1 LPHRRRVTAR
11 RILFVLHDLPLGGT
25 ERIALRLANRWA
37 AMGREVTLFCGHAE
51 GPLKPMVGAG
61 VDLVECDP
69 PIPRGRGSRRRLG
82 KALAAFV
89 AQGDFD
95 LLFIPGNF
103 HWRVLPPVSRLSHRP
118 AVVAQLSAPLVRY
131 DRGRLRQAVFN
142 WTMRRWLAGADAA
155 VSLSDAMSA
164 EADRIL
170 GRRLTTRLPLPALE
184 DDAPAPLPIP
194 DNRLIVA
201 AGRLVPEKGFD
212 VAIRAFARLDDPA
225 ARLRILGEGPAHERL
240 AALARELGVA
250 ERVELAGFV
259 PDIRPHLDQAR
270 LFVLS
275 SWFEGY
281 GAVLVEALAAG
292 RPAVATNCSPSVA
305 ELVAPR
311 DPEAVVPTGD
321 EAAMARAFRHV
332 LDAPKPDPRALA
344 ATVAEY
350 RLGPVSAAYLDLF
363 DRVAEGAS
371 GRRI

>member
-1 LPHRRRVTAR
+1 MGAR

-51 GPLKPMVGAG
+51 GPLKPMVGDG
-61 VDLVECDP
+61 VELVQCDP
-69 PIPRGRGSRRRLG
+69 PIPRGPGSRRRLG
-82 KALAAFV
+82 QALAAFV
-89 AQGDFD
+89 ARRDFD

-103 HWRVLPPVSRLSHRP
+103 HWRVLPPVNRLPHRP
-118 AVVAQLSAPLVRY
+118 VIVAQLSAPLVRY
-131 DRGRLRQAVFN
+131 DRRGLRQAAFN

-155 VSLSDAMSA
+155 VSLSDAMTA

-170 GRRLTTRLPLPALE
+170 SRRITSRLPLPALE

-212 VAIRAFARLDDPA
+212 IAIRAFAQLDDPA
-225 ARLRILGEGPAHERL
+225 ARLRILGEGPEHERL

-250 ERVELAGFV
+250 DRVELAGFV
-259 PDIRPHLDQAR
+259 PNVRPHLDQAR

-292 RPAVATNCSPSVA
+292 RPVVATDCSPSVA
-305 ELVAPR
+305 ELVRPR
-311 DPEAVVPTGD
+311 DPAAVVATGD
-321 EAAMARAFRHV
+321 AAAMARAFRHV
-332 LDAPKPDPRALA
+332 LDAPKPDPRASA
-344 ATVAEY
+344 AAVAQY
-350 RLGPVSAAYLDLF
+350 RLGPVSAAYIDLF
-363 DRVAEGAS
+363 DRVAAGAS
-371 GRRI
+371 GRRT